1 MVLCMKTHL
10 LDKLLKSSVEKG
22 DVQGVAAII
31 SNENEHLYS
40 AGFGISGPNRS
51 KTMTT
56 DTVLWIASMTKAV
69 TAVAAMQLVER
80 GILKLDEPAVILL
93 PELKNIQVLQGFD
106 ETGDPKLRPPKS
118 NITLRNLMT
127 HTAGFGYDVW
137 HQQIKD
143 FVESKNIISRSSGS
157 REALM
162 TPLMFD
168 PGTDWAYSIS
178 IDWVGL
184 LIEEATKQKLGE
196 FLKTNICLLYTS
208 DAADE

>member
-1 MVLCMKTHL
+1 MKMHV

-22 DVQGVAAII
+22 DLQGVAAII
-31 SNENEHLYS
+31 SNENQDLYA
-40 AGFGISGPNRS
+40 AGFGISGPGRS
-51 KTMTT
+51 QTMTT

-80 GILKLDEPAVILL
+80 GLLKLDEPAFTLL

-106 ETGDPKLRPPKS
+106 ETGAPRLRRPKS
-118 NITLRNLMT
+118 YITLRNLMT

-143 FVESKNIISRSSGS
+143 FVEAKNIISRSSGS
-157 REALM
+157 RAALM

-178 IDWVGL
+178 IAVSYTHL
-184 LIEEATKQKLGE
+184 TLPTKR
-196 FLKTNICLLYTS
+196 IV
-208 DAADE
+208 